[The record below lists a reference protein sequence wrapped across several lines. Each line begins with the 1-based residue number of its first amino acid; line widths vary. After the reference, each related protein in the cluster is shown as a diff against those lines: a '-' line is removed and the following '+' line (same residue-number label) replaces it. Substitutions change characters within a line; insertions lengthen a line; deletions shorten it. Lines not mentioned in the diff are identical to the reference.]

1 MNPDGSEALGH
12 TRACKDCVHTVFKRR
27 EHAVDQKRPAAVLKY
42 YGSLIR
48 LKERID
54 KSLPRFQEMLSAIG
68 QKSDMHQAHPDYQLA
83 AKTRKELL
91 DDFALFDSISKKIA
105 KLPAHS
111 QHQKQLHT
119 NLYWWATQY
128 LQTNMFPLSI
138 IPKVFGNSQGANGK
152 LGISPTGSPAP
163 STASPRPGSV
173 LDNNGEGTI
182 EQLAQLAVM
191 EEQRQLVESY
201 IEEATKKRRFDDVKS
216 LKMSLD
222 ELESEMAAIRS
233 GQRG

>member
-1 MNPDGSEALGH
+1 MNQG
-12 TRACKDCVHTVFKRR
+12 
-27 EHAVDQKRPAAVLKY
+27 
-42 YGSLIR
+42 
-48 LKERID
+48 
-54 KSLPRFQEMLSAIG
+54 
-68 QKSDMHQAHPDYQLA
+68 HPDYQLA
-83 AKTRKELL
+83 ARTRKELL

-105 KLPAHS
+105 RLPSHS

-128 LQTNMFPLSI
+128 LQTNMFPLSV
-138 IPKVFGNSQGANGK
+138 IPKVFGNNINANGR
-152 LGISPTGSPAP
+152 PGSPSVSLTP
-163 STASPRPGSV
+163 STSSPRPGSA
-173 LDNNGEGTI
+173 LDSNSEGTI

-233 GQRG
+233 GKRS